1 MMNEIRCPKC
11 GEVFK
16 VDESNYAAI
25 VQQVR
30 DSEFKRDVEEQAELR
45 LRNMESRARVEQA
58 ELKRL
63 NEEAL
68 AKQQRESDAAVNE
81 LKNRISRLEAEKQ
94 MQEEALQAKA
104 DAKQQELQRL
114 NEDSLNKQREKLNSE
129 IGDLQE
135 KIARLETEK
144 QMQEGKLRAEAEAKQ
159 QEAERKYERERA
171 EERDA
176 SNHKIEDLQKQLS
189 EMQAKEEHSKLEQ
202 QSAIDRKN
210 LEIAELNKR
219 HEVELEN
226 KQREIDFYREFKAK
240 LSTKMVGE
248 SLEQYCLNEFN
259 KIRMIGFQN
268 ATFEKDN
275 DARTGS
281 KGDFIFRESRDGV
294 EFISIMYEMKNEQ
307 DETATKK
314 KNEDFLKELDKDRRE
329 KKCEYAVL
337 VSMLEADNDFY
348 NAGIVDMSHRYEKMY
363 VVRPQCFIPLITL
376 LRNAALSSLSYRKEL
391 VLAQQQSIDLANF
404 ESKMNTFKSDFNRNL
419 TEVGSVSLGKDR
431 QGEVYHRYCLGLYEL
446 LERLHTAYPALLLER
461 CSDGG
466 GRFDPAWLYYA
477 PQIWTSDDTDAIER
491 LDIQYGTSM
500 VYPPSSMSAHVSAC
514 PNHQLKR
521 TTPFTTRGNVALG
534 GSFGYE
540 LDLLS
545 LGDEEKALIR
555 RQCADYHK
563 YYDLTH
569 YGDYYRLISPWKN
582 RTECAWCFVSPDR
595 SEALLT
601 HVTIRGTI
609 ESRRRVKLQG
619 LDPEKVYRVEETGE
633 EYHGD
638 TLMNYGYRISDLHVD
653 FNSTR
658 LHFVAI

>member
-1 MMNEIRCPKC
+1 MNEIRCPKC

-45 LRNMESRARVEQA
+45 LRNMESRAQAEQA

-68 AKQQRESDAAVNE
+68 AKQRQESDAAVNE

-94 MQEEALQAKA
+94 MQEEAMQAKA
-104 DAKQQELQRL
+104 DARQQELQRL

-171 EERDA
+171 EERDV
-176 SNHKIEDLQKQLS
+176 SNQKIEELQKQLS

-210 LEIAELNKR
+210 LEIAELKNR
-219 HEVELEN
+219 HEMELEN
-226 KQREIDFYREFKAK
+226 KRREIDFYKDFKTK

-259 KIRMIGFQN
+259 KIRMIGFQD

-294 EFISIMYEMKNEQ
+294 EFISIMFEMKNEQ

-329 KKCEYAVL
+329 KNCEYAVL

-391 VLAQQQSIDLANF
+391 VIAQQQSIDLASF
-404 ESKMNTFKSDFNRNL
+404 ESDMNSFKSDFNRN
-419 TEVGSVSLGKDR
+419 
-431 QGEVYHRYCLGLYEL
+431 C
-446 LERLHTAYPALLLER
+446 RLAHENFENA
-461 CSDGG
+461 
-466 GRFDPAWLYYA
+466 
-477 PQIWTSDDTDAIER
+477 IKKIDDTIKGLEKVKQYLQNSDHN
-491 LDIQYGTSM
+491 LDI
-500 VYPPSSMSAHVSAC
+500 AD
-514 PNHQLKR
+514 R
-521 TTPFTTRGNVALG
+521 
-534 GSFGYE
+534 
-540 LDLLS
+540 
-545 LGDEEKALIR
+545 KA
-555 RQCADYHK
+555 
-563 YYDLTH
+563 
-569 YGDYYRLISPWKN
+569 
-582 RTECAWCFVSPDR
+582 
-595 SEALLT
+595 
-601 HVTIRGTI
+601 
-609 ESRRRVKLQG
+609 QG
-619 LDPEKVYRVEETGE
+619 LSIKKLARNRPTIAAMIEAQKNNSDEPA
-633 EYHGD
+633 EYED
-638 TLMNYGYRISDLHVD
+638 MTLTD
-653 FNSTR
+653 FE
-658 LHFVAI
+658 

>member
-25 VQQVR
+25 VRQVR

-45 LRNMESRARVEQA
+45 LRNMESRAKAEQE

-68 AKQQRESDAAVNE
+68 AKQRRESDVAVSE

-104 DAKQQELQRL
+104 DARQQELQRQ
-114 NEDSLNKQREKLNSE
+114 NEDSLNRQREKLNSE

-171 EERDA
+171 EERDV

-259 KIRMIGFQN
+259 KIRMIGFQD

-281 KGDFIFRESRDGV
+281 KGDFIFRESRGGV
-294 EFISIMYEMKNEQ
+294 EFISIMFEMKNEQ

-329 KKCEYAVL
+329 KNCEYAVL

-391 VLAQQQSIDLANF
+391 VIAQQQSIDLASF
-404 ESKMNTFKSDFNRNL
+404 ESEMNSFKDGFKRNCRLAHENFDNAIKKIDDTIKDLEKVKLYLQKSDHNL
-419 TEVGSVSLGKDR
+419 EIADGKA
-431 QGEVYHRYCLGLYEL
+431 QGLSIKKLAKNNQAVLAL
-446 LERLHTAYPALLLER
+446 LEAQKSNSDEPAEYEDMTL
-461 CSDGG
+461 
-466 GRFDPAWLYYA
+466 
-477 PQIWTSDDTDAIER
+477 TDFE
-491 LDIQYGTSM
+491 
-500 VYPPSSMSAHVSAC
+500 
-514 PNHQLKR
+514 
-521 TTPFTTRGNVALG
+521 
-534 GSFGYE
+534 
-540 LDLLS
+540 
-545 LGDEEKALIR
+545 
-555 RQCADYHK
+555 
-563 YYDLTH
+563 
-569 YGDYYRLISPWKN
+569 
-582 RTECAWCFVSPDR
+582 
-595 SEALLT
+595 
-601 HVTIRGTI
+601 
-609 ESRRRVKLQG
+609 
-619 LDPEKVYRVEETGE
+619 
-633 EYHGD
+633 
-638 TLMNYGYRISDLHVD
+638 
-653 FNSTR
+653 
-658 LHFVAI
+658 

>member
-45 LRNMESRARVEQA
+45 LRNMESRAWVEQA

-114 NEDSLNKQREKLNSE
+114 NEDSLNRQREKLNSE

-294 EFISIMYEMKNEQ
+294 EFISIMFEMKNEQ

-363 VVRPQCFIPLITL
+363 IVRPQCFIPLITL
-376 LRNAALSSLSYRKEL
+376 LRNAALSTWSYRKEL

-404 ESKMNTFKSDFNRNL
+404 ESKMNTFKSDFNRNCKL
-419 TEVGSVSLGKDR
+419 AHDN
-431 QGEVYHRYCLGLYEL
+431 YEKAI
-446 LERLHTAYPALLLER
+446 RK
-461 CSDGG
+461 
-466 GRFDPAWLYYA
+466 
-477 PQIWTSDDTDAIER
+477 IDDTIKGLE
-491 LDIQYGTSM
+491 M
-500 VYPPSSMSAHVSAC
+500 VKEFLQKSDHNLEIADGKAQGLSIKKLTRNSPSIAAMLETQKGESEKSAE
-514 PNHQLKR
+514 
-521 TTPFTTRGNVALG
+521 
-534 GSFGYE
+534 YE
-540 LDLLS
+540 DL
-545 LGDEEKALIR
+545 
-555 RQCADYHK
+555 
-563 YYDLTH
+563 
-569 YGDYYRLISPWKN
+569 SP
-582 RTECAWCFVSPDR
+582 
-595 SEALLT
+595 
-601 HVTIRGTI
+601 I
-609 ESRRRVKLQG
+609 ES
-619 LDPEKVYRVEETGE
+619 E
-633 EYHGD
+633 
-638 TLMNYGYRISDLHVD
+638 
-653 FNSTR
+653 
-658 LHFVAI
+658 

>member
-45 LRNMESRARVEQA
+45 LRNMESRARAEQA

-226 KQREIDFYREFKAK
+226 KHREIDFYREFKAK

-259 KIRMIGFQN
+259 KIRMIGFQD

-294 EFISIMYEMKNEQ
+294 EFISIMFEMKNEQ

-329 KKCEYAVL
+329 KNCEYAVL

-376 LRNAALSSLSYRKEL
+376 LRNAALSSLSYRKKL
-391 VLAQQQSIDLANF
+391 VIAQQQSIDLASF
-404 ESKMNTFKSDFNRNL
+404 ESDMNSFKSDFNRN
-419 TEVGSVSLGKDR
+419 
-431 QGEVYHRYCLGLYEL
+431 C
-446 LERLHTAYPALLLER
+446 RLAHENFENA
-461 CSDGG
+461 
-466 GRFDPAWLYYA
+466 
-477 PQIWTSDDTDAIER
+477 IKKIDDTIKGLEKVKQYLQNSDHN
-491 LDIQYGTSM
+491 LDI
-500 VYPPSSMSAHVSAC
+500 AD
-514 PNHQLKR
+514 R
-521 TTPFTTRGNVALG
+521 
-534 GSFGYE
+534 
-540 LDLLS
+540 
-545 LGDEEKALIR
+545 KA
-555 RQCADYHK
+555 
-563 YYDLTH
+563 
-569 YGDYYRLISPWKN
+569 
-582 RTECAWCFVSPDR
+582 
-595 SEALLT
+595 
-601 HVTIRGTI
+601 
-609 ESRRRVKLQG
+609 QG
-619 LDPEKVYRVEETGE
+619 LSIKKLARNRPTIAAMIEAQKSNSDEPA
-633 EYHGD
+633 EYED
-638 TLMNYGYRISDLHVD
+638 MTLTD
-653 FNSTR
+653 FE
-658 LHFVAI
+658 

>member
-281 KGDFIFRESRDGV
+281 KGDFIFRESR
-294 EFISIMYEMKNEQ
+294 E
-307 DETATKK
+307 
-314 KNEDFLKELDKDRRE
+314 RR
-329 KKCEYAVL
+329 
-337 VSMLEADNDFY
+337 MQFD
-348 NAGIVDMSHRYEKMY
+348 
-363 VVRPQCFIPLITL
+363 
-376 LRNAALSSLSYRKEL
+376 YR
-391 VLAQQQSIDLANF
+391 
-404 ESKMNTFKSDFNRNL
+404 
-419 TEVGSVSLGKDR
+419 
-431 QGEVYHRYCLGLYEL
+431 
-446 LERLHTAYPALLLER
+446 
-461 CSDGG
+461 
-466 GRFDPAWLYYA
+466 
-477 PQIWTSDDTDAIER
+477 
-491 LDIQYGTSM
+491 
-500 VYPPSSMSAHVSAC
+500 
-514 PNHQLKR
+514 
-521 TTPFTTRGNVALG
+521 
-534 GSFGYE
+534 
-540 LDLLS
+540 
-545 LGDEEKALIR
+545 
-555 RQCADYHK
+555 
-563 YYDLTH
+563 
-569 YGDYYRLISPWKN
+569 
-582 RTECAWCFVSPDR
+582 
-595 SEALLT
+595 
-601 HVTIRGTI
+601 
-609 ESRRRVKLQG
+609 
-619 LDPEKVYRVEETGE
+619 
-633 EYHGD
+633 
-638 TLMNYGYRISDLHVD
+638 
-653 FNSTR
+653 
-658 LHFVAI
+658 